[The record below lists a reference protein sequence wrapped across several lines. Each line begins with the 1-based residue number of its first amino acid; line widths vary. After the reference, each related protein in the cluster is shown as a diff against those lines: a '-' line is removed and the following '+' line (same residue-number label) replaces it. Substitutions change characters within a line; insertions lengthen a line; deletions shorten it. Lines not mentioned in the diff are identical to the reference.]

1 MGKIKDNAL
10 KIAVGAAVGA
20 VNGLLGG
27 GGGMLCVPFLEK
39 ILGENVKVS
48 HATTVLVIFP
58 VCAVAAA
65 IYAAGGSADMP
76 ETLFVMAGGAAGGA
90 FGSIALKAAAPKAV
104 AVIFAVIVAAAGVCM
119 ICGR

>member
-1 MGKIKDNAL
+1 MPYFKIDAPFCISVWNAEKSIGSL
-10 KIAVGAAVGA
+10 QWT
-20 VNGLLGG
+20 LLWGE
-27 GGGMLCVPFLEK
+27 VPFLEK